1 MRYFAIFS
9 VVLTLSACQPKVDD
23 LQTYVAQVKQNTQVN
38 IEPYPE
44 FREMPAFKYE
54 AKELR
59 SPFQRPR
66 NLVLEQVTAP
76 KVNCLQP
83 NFGRNKQPLE
93 QYGLDALSVIG
104 EFTTNGNQYALI
116 QANDN
121 SLHKVKAGNR
131 IGLFFGTID
140 RVDSGTLF
148 ITEMLPD
155 GTGCWQVKKTTLSMS
170 SNPGETDNV

>member
-1 MRYFAIFS
+1 MRYLFVLVS
-9 VVLTLSACQPKVDD
+9 VLVISACKPQIDD
-23 LQTYVAQVKQNTQVN
+23 LQTYVAQVKQNTKVS

-44 FREMPAFKYE
+44 FNTMPAFRYE
-54 AKELR
+54 AKDLR
-59 SPFQRPR
+59 SPFQRPK

-83 NFGRNKQPLE
+83 NFGRNKQALE

-104 EFTTNGNQYALI
+104 EFTTNGSQYALI

-140 RVDSGTLF
+140 RVESGTLY

-170 SNPGETDNV
+170 SKPGETDNV

>member
-1 MRYFAIFS
+1 MRYLLLLIF
-9 VVLTLSACQPKVDD
+9 VFCMTACQPKTDD
-23 LQTYVAQVKQNTQVN
+23 LTTYVAQVKQNTKVS

-44 FREMPAFKYE
+44 FMTMPAFKYN

-59 SPFQRPR
+59 SPFQRPK
-66 NLVLEQVTAP
+66 NLVLEQVNKP
-76 KVNCLQP
+76 QVNCLQP

-93 QYGLDALSVIG
+93 QYGLDALNVIG
-104 EFTTNGNQYALI
+104 EFTTNGSQYALI

-140 RVDSGTLF
+140 RVESGTLY

-170 SNPGETDNV
+170 SKPGETDNV

>member
-1 MRYFAIFS
+1 MRLAYVIFAAL
-9 VVLTLSACQPKVDD
+9 VLAACQPQTAD
-23 LQTYVAQVKQNTQVN
+23 LQTYVAQVKQNTQVS

-44 FREMPAFKYE
+44 FKTMPAFKYE
-54 AKELR
+54 AKDLR

-66 NLVLEQVTAP
+66 NLVVEQVAEA

-83 NFGRNKQPLE
+83 NFGRNKEALE

-121 SLHKVKAGNR
+121 SLHKVKAGNY
-131 IGLFFGTID
+131 IGLFFGMID
-140 RVDSGTLF
+140 RVESGTLY

-155 GTGCWQVKKTTLSMS
+155 GTGCWQIKKTTLSMS
-170 SNPGETDNV
+170 SKAGETDNV

>member
-1 MRYFAIFS
+1 MRYLVLLVSAIG
-9 VVLTLSACQPKVDD
+9 LSACQPKTDD
-23 LQTYVAQVKQNTQVN
+23 LQAYVTQVKQNTQVN

-44 FREMPAFKYE
+44 FKTMPAFKYN
-54 AKELR
+54 AAELR

-66 NLVLEQVTAP
+66 NLVLEQVNKP
-76 KVNCLQP
+76 QVNCLQP

-93 QYGLDALSVIG
+93 QYGIDALSFIG
-104 EFTTNGNQYALI
+104 EFTTNGDQYALI

-140 RVDSGTLF
+140 RVDSGTLY

-170 SNPGETDNV
+170 SKTGETDNV